1 MIFGI
6 IYRVLE
12 KTIQKRI
19 SMSARTLKMKE
30 TSEKELIESAFE
42 MLSHAMP
49 CLAAI
54 PLNSTI

>member
-6 IYRVLE
+6 IYRILE

-30 TSEKELIESAFE
+30 ASEKELIESAFE
-42 MLSHAMP
+42 RLSHAMP
-49 CLAAI
+49 CLSVI